1 MLYLWS
7 AMAKSAIITKN
18 YRDKKNYQDT
28 ILTVS
33 TAKCTHPIFLSST
46 SFSWLIYI
54 TFLSS
59 TCFSYPTSLR
69 NLPRHHW
76 PPWRVLR
83 CERGAMEVLVSE
95 NTFQTTE
102 DSVESS
108 AGKTPCESP
117 ENLLPMMFKSSPILT
132 WLVNQ
137 KKKKIYSKYNPTSFV
152 WKFTELHWI
161 FLLLTL
167 DICWGYGRWAGKGS
181 VQRSWHE
188 RKKPCTMIR
197 GASWTRDVLRVDR
210 SDSPTSNDRQAGMSS
225 CAVFCHGEFF
235 NDQPWKVGPYYC
247 FFSPKVMNGW

>member
-137 KKKKIYSKYNPTSFV
+137 KKKKSIQSITQ
-152 WKFTELHWI
+152 
-161 FLLLTL
+161 LLLFGNSQNFIGFFYSWLLTFVGAMAGGL
-167 DICWGYGRWAGKGS
+167 EKVLYNVHDMNEKNHAQWSEGHRGPVTFSESTDQILRHQMIVKPECPPVLFFATVSSSMINHGRWG
-181 VQRSWHE
+181 
-188 RKKPCTMIR
+188 
-197 GASWTRDVLRVDR
+197 
-210 SDSPTSNDRQAGMSS
+210 PTT
-225 CAVFCHGEFF
+225 VFF
-235 NDQPWKVGPYYC
+235 PRR
-247 FFSPKVMNGW
+247 